1 MRFYIY
7 FYFTY
12 KEIRS
17 IFPLIK
23 NLKIMVIGIDIGST
37 TTKVA
42 AIDLNND
49 IIKVKTKAIDAIT
62 SATGAFGKM
71 IMENHFKLENIE
83 KIIITG
89 AGSSK
94 ITDNLFGI
102 KTNKIDEMKA
112 IGIGGKYLS
121 KKDQIIIS
129 NIGTGTAIIEV
140 NGNKIN
146 HLGGTG
152 VGGGTIIGLAKE
164 LLKTSDFDTIMQYA
178 SKGNI
183 DNVDLNIGDIAET
196 NIGFLNKEYTAS
208 NFGKMLDTA
217 TKEDMAIGIINLTY
231 QVIGMVSVFAAKSK
245 NNNTVVFT
253 GNGCNNPIGQNI
265 LTGISEMYK
274 LDFEFPVDAEY
285 ATAIG
290 AALSV

>member
-1 MRFYIY
+1 
-7 FYFTY
+7 
-12 KEIRS
+12 
-17 IFPLIK
+17 
-23 NLKIMVIGIDIGST
+23 MVIGIDIGST

-49 IIKVKTKAIDAIT
+49 IIKIKTKAIDAIT

-89 AGSSK
+89 AGASK

-102 KTNKIDEMKA
+102 KTNKIDEFMA

-140 NGNKIN
+140 NKNSIT

-164 LLKTSDFDTIMQYA
+164 LLKTSDFDTILQYA

-183 DNVDLNIGDIAET
+183 NNVDLNIGDIVET
-196 NIGFLNKEYTAS
+196 NIGFLDKEFTAS
-208 NFGKMLDTA
+208 NFGKMLDIA
-217 TKEDMAIGIINLTY
+217 TKEDIALGIINLTY

-245 NNNTVVFT
+245 NNDTVVIT
-253 GNGCNNPIGQNI
+253 GNGSNNPIGQKILINI
-265 LTGISEMYK
+265 SK
-274 LDFEFPVDAEY
+274 LHKIDFEFPDDAEY

>member
-1 MRFYIY
+1 
-7 FYFTY
+7 
-12 KEIRS
+12 
-17 IFPLIK
+17 
-23 NLKIMVIGIDIGST
+23 MVIGIDIGST

-42 AIDLNND
+42 AIDLNSE
-49 IIKVKTKAIDAIT
+49 IIKTKTKAIDAIT

-71 IMENHFKLENIE
+71 IMENHFLLENIE
-83 KIIITG
+83 KINITG
-89 AGSSK
+89 AGASK

-102 KTNKIDEMKA
+102 KTNKIDEIIA

-140 NGNKIN
+140 NGKIIN

-152 VGGGTIIGLAKE
+152 VGGGTIIGLAKG
-164 LLKTSDFDTIMQYA
+164 LLKTSDFDTILQYA
-178 SKGNI
+178 LQGNLY
-183 DNVDLNIGDIAET
+183 NVDLMVGDITET
-196 NIGFLNKEYTAS
+196 NIGFLSKDFTAS

-217 TKEDMAIGIINLTY
+217 TKEDIAIGIINLTY

-245 NNNTVVFT
+245 NNTTVVIT
-253 GNGCNNPIGQNI
+253 GNGSNNLIGQRI
-265 LTGISEMYK
+265 LNDISQTYK
-274 LDFEFPVDAEY
+274 IDFEFPSDAEY

-290 AALSV
+290 AALSA

>member
-1 MRFYIY
+1 
-7 FYFTY
+7 
-12 KEIRS
+12 
-17 IFPLIK
+17 
-23 NLKIMVIGIDIGST
+23 MVIGIDIGST

-42 AIDLNND
+42 AINLNND
-49 IIKVKTKAIDAIT
+49 IIKIKTKAIDAIT

-71 IMENHFKLENIE
+71 IMENHFRLENIE

-89 AGSSK
+89 AGATK

-102 KTNKIDEMKA
+102 KTIKIDEMIA

-140 NGNKIN
+140 NGNTIT

-164 LLKTSDFDTIMQYA
+164 LLKTTDFDTILQYA

-183 DNVDLNIGDIAET
+183 NNVDLNIGDIVET
-196 NIGFLNKEYTAS
+196 NIGFLNKEFTAS
-208 NFGKMLDTA
+208 NFGKMLDIA
-217 TKEDMAIGIINLTY
+217 TKEDIAIGIINLTY

-245 NNNTVVFT
+245 NNNTVVIT
-253 GNGCNNPIGQNI
+253 GNGSNNPIGQNI
-265 LTGISEMYK
+265 LNNISKLYK
-274 LDFEFPVDAEY
+274 IYFEFPVDAEY

-290 AALSV
+290 AALSIQ